1 MTKKPARK
9 ILSFSTTMRN
19 PKRIGQFL
27 AVLGKFENQILKSST
42 IMQIVKSVL
51 AHRLY
56 RPTSLN
62 QNKELKEKFDSNE
75 YIFSDEELERIIEIS
90 PQQHKERALS
100 MDGKVGLTLG
110 ISLCVSLV
118 FATMQNMRKYSSAIA
133 LRCLFLLIMIKK
145 TIPLKKALMK
155 A

>member
-27 AVLGKFENQILKSST
+27 AVLGKFENQILKYST
-42 IMQIVKSVL
+42 IMQIIKSVL

-56 RPTSLN
+56 RPTSIN

-75 YIFSDEELERIIEIS
+75 YVFSDEELERIIEIS
-90 PQQHKERALS
+90 PQQHKEMGFEHGWESRF
-100 MDGKVGLTLG
+100 DT
-110 ISLCVSLV
+110 
-118 FATMQNMRKYSSAIA
+118 
-133 LRCLFLLIMIKK
+133 
-145 TIPLKKALMK
+145 
-155 A
+155 

>member
-27 AVLGKFENQILKSST
+27 AVLGKFENQILQSST

-62 QNKELKEKFDSNE
+62 QNKELKEKFDSNG
-75 YIFSDEELERIIEIS
+75 YVFSDEELERIIEIS
-90 PQQHKERALS
+90 PQQHKEMGFEHGL
-100 MDGKVGLTLG
+100 GKSV
-110 ISLCVSLV
+110 
-118 FATMQNMRKYSSAIA
+118 
-133 LRCLFLLIMIKK
+133 
-145 TIPLKKALMK
+145 
-155 A
+155 

>member
-56 RPTSLN
+56 RPTPLN

-90 PQQHKERALS
+90 PQQHKEMGFEHGWESRF
-100 MDGKVGLTLG
+100 DT
-110 ISLCVSLV
+110 
-118 FATMQNMRKYSSAIA
+118 
-133 LRCLFLLIMIKK
+133 
-145 TIPLKKALMK
+145 
-155 A
+155 

>member
-27 AVLGKFENQILKSST
+27 AVLGKFENQILQSST

-62 QNKELKEKFDSNE
+62 QNKELKEKFDSNG

-90 PQQHKERALS
+90 PQQHKE
-100 MDGKVGLTLG
+100 KLG

-118 FATMQNMRKYSSAIA
+118 FAIMQNVRKYSSAIA

-145 TIPLKKALMK
+145 TILLKKALMK

>member
-9 ILSFSTTMRN
+9 ILSFSTTMQN

-27 AVLGKFENQILKSST
+27 AVLGKFENQILNSST

-56 RPTSLN
+56 RPTPLN

-90 PQQHKERALS
+90 PQQHKE
-100 MDGKVGLTLG
+100 MGFKDGWESRFDTWYKLMCEFGFCYYAKCEKIL
-110 ISLCVSLV
+110 
-118 FATMQNMRKYSSAIA
+118 SAIA
-133 LRCLFLLIMIKK
+133 LRCLFLLIILFLLIMIKK
-145 TIPLKKALMK
+145 RYL
-155 A
+155 